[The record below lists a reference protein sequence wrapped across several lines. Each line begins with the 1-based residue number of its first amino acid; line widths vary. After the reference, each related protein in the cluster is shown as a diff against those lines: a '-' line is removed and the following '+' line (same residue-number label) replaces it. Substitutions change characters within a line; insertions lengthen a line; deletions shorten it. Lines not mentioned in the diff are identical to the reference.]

1 MRYYF
6 NLKLKNKMSNIQDI
20 LQHQDFKSVAE
31 IRNPKA
37 IKAVADLT
45 ADRILLTNSS
55 KDIISG
61 ELSVSEIVTPGSA
74 NEFTNKTIDANATG
88 NSITNLEVA
97 DFASGV
103 IVTDYTDTLSD
114 DKILSAEATNELVIA
129 RISGADHARGSFD
142 ASGDAYPST
151 GGSGTSGAIKK
162 GDYWFISVAG
172 NPGDKKLTVG
182 DVLIA
187 EVDSPSTTDSNWTAL
202 EYTFGFTP
210 ENVANKSDD
219 IEADT
224 GSTTKYTAVNAVEV
238 FVAAEIAA
246 IESAVAP
253 VTVTF
258 NSTTDWNTTDLV
270 ILAATHGLGV
280 NVTAQFFK
288 NGTSSSFDAVNLTYH
303 VASNGNIT
311 LSVVDTLQFAGKVV
325 VTQAPVA

>member
-1 MRYYF
+1 
-6 NLKLKNKMSNIQDI
+6 MSNIQDI

-31 IRNPKA
+31 LRNPA
-37 IKAVADLT
+37 SIKAVADLT
-45 ADRILLTNSS
+45 ADRILKTNAN
-55 KDIISG
+55 KDLESTDF
-61 ELSVSEIVTPGSA
+61 SVSDIVTPSST
-74 NEFTNKTIDANATG
+74 NDLTNKTIDANATG

-103 IVTDYTDTLSD
+103 IVTDYTGTLNDS
-114 DKILSAEATNELVIA
+114 KILTAKAANDLVIA

-172 NPGDKKLTVG
+172 NPGDKELTVG

-219 IEADT
+219 ISADT
-224 GSTTKYTAVNAVEV
+224 GSTTKYPTVNAVEE

-253 VTVTF
+253 VTVAF
-258 NSTTDWNTTDLV
+258 NATTDWNTTDLV
-270 ILAATHGLGV
+270 ILAATHGLGTK
-280 NVTAQFFK
+280 VTAQFFK
-288 NGTSSSFDAVNLTYH
+288 DGSSSSFDAISPTYH
-303 VASNGNIT
+303 VASNGDIT
-311 LSVVDTLQFAGKVV
+311 LSVINTLQFAGKVV
-325 VTQAPVA
+325 IAQAPTA